1 MLVKI
6 SSVDKVCCILI
17 AGSEDSLDHEV
28 AMLPSSSDVAMSKFE
43 KVAQEQDNVLL
54 LKFNTIV

>member
-1 MLVKI
+1 M
-6 SSVDKVCCILI
+6 D
-17 AGSEDSLDHEV
+17 GEV

>member
-1 MLVKI
+1 MVLVARL
-6 SSVDKVCCILI
+6 DKLCCILI